1 MPFLLMTFIMQRNFK
16 LLAWATLANGTCFSM
31 ILPLLAPL
39 IRQLHLTELQG
50 GMIVSAGAICMA
62 IASIFIAKH
71 QKIQTPYQLMNYGFW
86 GMTIT
91 WAIFTLIL
99 YFGINQSLAPVAIF
113 ILLILSRASTG
124 AFMAMPQI
132 GLQSYVM
139 QHVIDTEQR
148 SQKMAMYGAMNSL
161 GMIIGPFVTSILLLG
176 GILLSMW
183 VAVIVLMI
191 FSVLLTVFFH
201 KDTIAQINS
210 IQQQSLKDESTAF
223 SIKPALPWLIL
234 GFSTYMAIVTL
245 NMTAG
250 FYIQDRFQLNI
261 QQSAS
266 YFSQCMLIV
275 GFSLVLTQII
285 IVKIVKLS
293 LQALVGLGIT
303 AMLAGLLL
311 SLNADQIIF
320 FQASYILY
328 GIGVASL
335 LPAFTTGSAQS
346 VSPNAQIKMASLCT
360 AIQAL
365 GLIVAPLLSTFL
377 YRYAINLP
385 FYLLGV
391 LMLSVGLYLAWILML
406 QNKTS
411 TKLVI

>member
-1 MPFLLMTFIMQRNFK
+1 MPFLFMTFIMQRNFK

-139 QHVIDTEQR
+139 QHVTDTEQR

-210 IQQQSLKDESTAF
+210 IQQSLKDESTAF

-303 AMLAGLLL
+303 AMIAGILL
-311 SLNADQIIF
+311 SLNANQMIY
-320 FQASYILY
+320 FQASYALY
-328 GIGVASL
+328 GVGVACL
-335 LPAFTTGSAQS
+335 IPAFTTGAAQS
-346 VSPNAQIKMASLCT
+346 VSQNAQVKMASLCT

-365 GLIVAPLLSTFL
+365 GLIIAPLSSTFL
-377 YRYAINLP
+377 YRYAIHLP
-385 FYLLGV
+385 FYLLLV
-391 LMLSVGLYLAWILML
+391 LMLTVGLYLAWILAKQTKTELKL
-406 QNKTS
+406 Q
-411 TKLVI
+411 V

>member
-1 MPFLLMTFIMQRNFK
+1 MQRNFK

-39 IRQLHLTELQG
+39 IRELGLTELQG

-62 IASIFIAKH
+62 IASILIAKN
-71 QKIQTPYQLMNYGFW
+71 KNIQTPYQLMHYGFW

-99 YFGINQSLAPVAIF
+99 YLGIDQSLAPIAIF

-139 QHVIDTEQR
+139 QHLTDNAQR

-161 GMIIGPFVTSILLLG
+161 GMIIGPFLTSILLIG

-183 VAVIVLMI
+183 VAVILLII
-191 FSVLLTVFFH
+191 FSILLIVFFQ
-201 KDTIAQINS
+201 KDVSVPRDS
-210 IQQQSLKDESTAF
+210 IQQASSKSESIEF

-234 GFSTYMAIVTL
+234 GFSTYVAIVTL

-250 FYIQDRFQLNI
+250 FYIQDHFQLNT

-266 YFSQCMLIV
+266 YFAQCMLIV
-275 GFSLVLTQII
+275 GFSLVLTQIM
-285 IVKIVKLS
+285 IVKVVKLS
-293 LQALVGLGIT
+293 LKALIGLGLTLMI
-303 AMLAGLLL
+303 AGILL
-311 SLNADQIIF
+311 SLNANQMIY
-320 FQASYILY
+320 FQASYGLY
-328 GIGVASL
+328 GVGVACL
-335 LPAFTTGSAQS
+335 LPAFTTGAAQS
-346 VSPNAQIKMASLCT
+346 VSQNAQVKMASLCT

-365 GLIVAPLLSTFL
+365 GLIVAPLFSTFL
-377 YRYAINLP
+377 YHYSIHLP
-385 FYLLGV
+385 FYLLLV
-391 LMLSVGLYLAWILML
+391 LMVSVGAHLAWILARQTKTELKL
-406 QNKTS
+406 Q
-411 TKLVI
+411 V

>member
-1 MPFLLMTFIMQRNFK
+1 MQQNFK

-39 IRQLHLTELQG
+39 IRQLQLTEIQG
-50 GMIVSAGAICMA
+50 GIIVSAGAICMA
-62 IASIFIAKH
+62 IASVFIAKN
-71 QKIQTPYQLMNYGFW
+71 QKIQTPYQLMSYGFW

-99 YFGINQSLAPVAIF
+99 YFGIHQTLPVLIIF
-113 ILLILSRASTG
+113 ILLVISRAMTG

-139 QHVIDTEQR
+139 QQVIGTEQR

-161 GMIIGPFVTSILLLG
+161 GMILGPFATSVLLLG
-176 GILLSMW
+176 GILLPMW
-183 VAVIVLMI
+183 VAVALLIIFSIVLS
-191 FSVLLTVFFH
+191 FSFRKTPV
-201 KDTIAQINS
+201 ISAEN
-210 IQQQSLKDESTAF
+210 IQLDSNTSVKTF

-234 GFSTYMAIVTL
+234 GFSTYVAIVTL

-250 FYIQDRFQLNI
+250 FYIQDRFQLTT

-275 GFSLVLTQII
+275 GFSLVITQILI
-285 IVKIVKLS
+285 MKVIKLK
-293 LQALVGLGIT
+293 LQILVGLGIMCMIT
-303 AMLAGLLL
+303 GLLL
-311 SLNADQIIF
+311 SLFTSQIHI
-320 FQASYILY
+320 FQASYVFY
-328 GIGVASL
+328 GMGVASL
-335 LPAFTTGSAQS
+335 LPAFTTGAAQS
-346 VSPNAQIKMASLCT
+346 VNQDAQVKMASMCT

-377 YRYAINLP
+377 YQYGIALP
-385 FYLLGV
+385 FYLLLI
-391 LMLSVGLYLAWILML
+391 LMIIVGLYFIGITILRERNAYL
-406 QNKTS
+406 S
-411 TKLVI
+411 HS

>member
-1 MPFLLMTFIMQRNFK
+1 MQRNFK

-39 IRQLHLTELQG
+39 IRQLHLTEFQG
-50 GMIVSAGAICMA
+50 GMIVSAGAMCMA
-62 IASIFIAKH
+62 IASILIAKN
-71 QKIQTPYQLMNYGFW
+71 KNIQTPYQLMNYGFW

-99 YFGINQSLAPVAIF
+99 YLGIHQSLVPVAIF
-113 ILLILSRASTG
+113 LLLVLSRAATG

-161 GMIIGPFVTSILLLG
+161 GMIIGPFITSVLLMG

-183 VAVIVLMI
+183 FAVILLFI
-191 FSVLLTVFFH
+191 LSILLTAFFQ
-201 KDTIAQINS
+201 KDVSTPRDS
-210 IQQQSLKDESTAF
+210 IQRTSSKSESTGF

-234 GFSTYMAIVTL
+234 GFSTYVAIVTL

-250 FYIQDRFQLNI
+250 FYIQDRFQLST

-275 GFSLVLTQII
+275 GFSLVLTQIM
-285 IVKIVKLS
+285 IVKVLKFS
-293 LQALVGLGIT
+293 LKALIGVGMT
-303 AMLAGLLL
+303 AMIAGILL
-311 SLNADQIIF
+311 SLSASQMIY
-320 FQASYILY
+320 FQASYLLY
-328 GIGVASL
+328 GVGVACL
-335 LPAFTTGSAQS
+335 LPAFTAGAAQS
-346 VSPNAQIKMASLCT
+346 VSQDAQVKMASLCT
-360 AIQAL
+360 ATQAL
-365 GLIVAPLLSTFL
+365 GLILAPLFSTLL
-377 YRYAINLP
+377 YRYAIHLP
-385 FYLLGV
+385 FYLLLV
-391 LMLSVGLYLAWILML
+391 LMVIVGLYLAWVLARQTKTAFKL
-406 QNKTS
+406 Q
-411 TKLVI
+411 V